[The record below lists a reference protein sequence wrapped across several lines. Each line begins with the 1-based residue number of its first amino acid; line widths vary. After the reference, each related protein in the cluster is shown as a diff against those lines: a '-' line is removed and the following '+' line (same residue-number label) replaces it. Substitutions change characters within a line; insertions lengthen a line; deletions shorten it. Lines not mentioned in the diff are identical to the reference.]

1 MRLER
6 TTIDKNVSLLHG
18 AGGEMMNDLIA
29 DVLTKIK
36 NKNAG
41 GIGLESLDDGAAI
54 PLAQGGFLVLTTD
67 THVVK
72 PIFFPGGDIGRLSV
86 SGTVNDLAMMGAAP
100 LALTS
105 AIVME
110 DGFAISD
117 LRKIVASMDEATQ
130 EVDAAIVTGDTKVVE
145 KGALDGII
153 INTAGI
159 GFVEKPVRDCGLK
172 PGNKLIV
179 TGTIGDHGIAV
190 LAKRED
196 FHFRTE
202 LRSDVAPIWHTV
214 KAALD
219 ASDLTAITAMKDP
232 TRGGVAS
239 ALNDMARKGGVEIL
253 IEEEHLPIN
262 PSIKAAAEMLGIDV
276 LEVANEGKAIIG
288 VEAES
293 AVAVLAAIKGTK
305 YGKNAAIVGEVN
317 EGHRVL
323 MKTQIGGTRFV
334 DAPLGD
340 PVPRVC

>member
-1 MRLER
+1 MQTER
-6 TTIDKNVSLLHG
+6 ARVEKNVSLLHG
-18 AGGEMMNDLIA
+18 AGGEMMNALIS
-29 DVLTKIK
+29 DVLTKVR

-130 EVDAAIVTGDTKVVE
+130 EVDTAIVTGDTKVVE
-145 KGALDGII
+145 KGALDKII

-159 GFVEKPVRDCGLK
+159 GFVETPVRDCGLK
-172 PGNKLIV
+172 PGNKLII

-219 ASDLTAITAMKDP
+219 AADSTITAMKDP

-239 ALNDMARKGGVEIL
+239 ALNDMAHKSGVEVL
-253 IEEEHLPIN
+253 IEEELLPIN
-262 PSIKAAAEMLGIDV
+262 PSIRAAAEMLGIDV

-288 VEAES
+288 VEARRAE
-293 AVAVLAAIKGTK
+293 AVLDAIKKTK
-305 YGKNAAIVGEVN
+305 YGKNAAIIGEVK
-317 EGHRVL
+317 EGQKVL
-323 MKTQIGGTRFV
+323 MTTQIGGTRFV

>member
-1 MRLER
+1 
-6 TTIDKNVSLLHG
+6 
-18 AGGEMMNDLIA
+18 MMNALIT

-54 PLAQGGFLVLTTD
+54 PLAGGGFLAFTTD

-110 DGFAISD
+110 DGFPID
-117 LRKIVASMDEATQ
+117 ELRRIIASMDEATR
-130 EVDAAIVTGDTKVVE
+130 EVDTAIVTGDTKVVE
-145 KGALDGII
+145 KGALDKLI

-159 GFVEKPVRDCGLK
+159 GFVAKPVRDCSLK
-172 PGNKLIV
+172 PGNKLII

-190 LAKRED
+190 LAKREE

-202 LRSDVAPIWHTV
+202 LCSDVAPIWHTV

-219 ASDLTAITAMKDP
+219 VDPASITAMKDP

-239 ALNDMARKGGVEIL
+239 ALNDLARKSNIEIV
-253 IEEEHLPIN
+253 IEEEQLPVN
-262 PSIKAAAEMLGIDV
+262 PSIGAAAEMLGIDV
-276 LEVANEGKAIIG
+276 LEVANEGKAVIG
-288 VEAES
+288 VKAKTAE
-293 AVAVLAAIKGTK
+293 AVLEAIRRTK
-305 YGKNAAIVGEVN
+305 YGKNAAIIGEVHN
-317 EGHRVL
+317 GKKVL
-323 MKTQIGGTRFV
+323 LRTRIGGTRFI

>member
-1 MRLER
+1 
-6 TTIDKNVSLLHG
+6 
-18 AGGEMMNDLIA
+18 
-29 DVLTKIK
+29 
-36 NKNAG
+36 
-41 GIGLESLDDGAAI
+41 
-54 PLAQGGFLVLTTD
+54 
-67 THVVK
+67 
-72 PIFFPGGDIGRLSV
+72 
-86 SGTVNDLAMMGAAP
+86 MGAAP

-117 LRKIVASMDEATQ
+117 LRRIVASMDEATQ

-145 KGALDGII
+145 KGALDKIL

-172 PGNKLIV
+172 SGNKLII

-214 KAALD
+214 KAALEVD
-219 ASDLTAITAMKDP
+219 ASAITAMKDP

-239 ALNDMARKGGVEIL
+239 ALNDMARKSGVEIV
-253 IEEEHLPIN
+253 IEEDLLPIN
-262 PSIKAAAEMLGIDV
+262 QSIQAAAEMLGIDV

-288 VEAES
+288 VEPDSVE
-293 AVAVLAAIKGTK
+293 AVLSAIKKTK
-305 YGKNAAIVGEVN
+305 YGRNAAIIGEVRT
-317 EGHRVL
+317 GKRVL
-323 MKTQIGGTRFV
+323 MTTRIGGTRFV

>member
-1 MRLER
+1 MQTHGAKGEEY
-6 TTIDKNVSLLHG
+6 VSLLHG
-18 AGGEMMNDLIA
+18 AGGEMMNALIA
-29 DVLTKIK
+29 DVLMKIK
-36 NKNAG
+36 NTNVG

-54 PLAQGGFLVLTTD
+54 PLAQGGYLVFTTD

-72 PIFFPGGDIGRLSV
+72 PIFFPGGDIGRLSI

-117 LRKIVASMDEATQ
+117 LRRIVASMDEATQ

-145 KGALDGII
+145 KGALDKIL

-159 GFVEKPVRDCGLK
+159 GFVEKPVRDCALK
-172 PGNKLIV
+172 PGNKLII

-214 KAALD
+214 KAALEVD
-219 ASDLTAITAMKDP
+219 ASAITAMKDP

-239 ALNDMARKGGVEIL
+239 ALNDMARKSGVEIV
-253 IEEEHLPIN
+253 IEEKLLPIN
-262 PSIKAAAEMLGIDV
+262 ESIQAAAEMLGIDV

-288 VEAES
+288 VEADN
-293 AVAVLAAIKGTK
+293 VDAVLNAIKRTK
-305 YGKNAAIVGEVN
+305 YGRKAAIIGEVRT
-317 EGHRVL
+317 GKKVL
-323 MKTQIGGTRFV
+323 MTTRIGGTRFV

>member
-1 MRLER
+1 MQTQGGQGDEH
-6 TTIDKNVSLLHG
+6 VSLLHG
-18 AGGEMMNDLIA
+18 AGGEMMNALIA

-36 NKNAG
+36 NKNVG

-54 PLAQGGFLVLTTD
+54 PLAQGGYLVLTTD

-117 LRKIVASMDEATQ
+117 LRRIVASMDEATQ
-130 EVDAAIVTGDTKVVE
+130 EVGTAIVTGDTKVVE
-145 KGALDGII
+145 KGALDKII

-159 GFVEKPVRDCGLK
+159 GCVGKPVRDCGLK
-172 PGNKLIV
+172 PGNKLII

-190 LAKRED
+190 LAKREN

-202 LRSDVAPIWHTV
+202 LRSDVAPIWQTV
-214 KAALD
+214 KAALEVD
-219 ASDLTAITAMKDP
+219 SSAITAMKDP

-239 ALNDMARKGGVEIL
+239 ALNDMARKSGVEVV
-253 IEEEHLPIN
+253 IEEKLLPIN
-262 PSIKAAAEMLGIDV
+262 QSIQAAAEMLGIDV
-276 LEVANEGKAIIG
+276 LEVANEGKAIVG
-288 VEAES
+288 VEADS
-293 AVAVLAAIKGTK
+293 AEAMLNAIKKTK
-305 YGKNAAIVGEVN
+305 YGTNAAIIGEVRT
-317 EGHRVL
+317 GKKVL
-323 MKTQIGGTRFV
+323 MTTRIGGTRYV

>member
-1 MRLER
+1 MLTDQKMR
-6 TTIDKNVSLLHG
+6 DKNVNLLHG
-18 AGGEMMNDLIA
+18 AGGELMNALIA
-29 DVLTKIK
+29 DVLTKIR

-54 PLAQGGFLVLTTD
+54 PLASGGYLILTTD

-72 PIFFPGGDIGRLSV
+72 PIFFPGGDIGRLAV

-100 LALTS
+100 VALTS
-105 AIVME
+105 AIVLE
-110 DGFAISD
+110 DGFEMSD
-117 LRKIVASMDEATQ
+117 LRTIVASMDKTTQ
-130 EVDAAIVTGDTKVVE
+130 EVDTAIVTGDTKVVE
-145 KGALDGII
+145 KGALDQII

-159 GFVEKPVRDCGLK
+159 GFVNKPSRDCGLE
-172 PGNKLIV
+172 PGNVIII

-196 FHFRTE
+196 FNFRTE

-219 ASDLTAITAMKDP
+219 AAGPDGITAMKDP

-239 ALNDMARKGGVEIL
+239 ALNDMARKSGVEIM
-253 IEEEHLPIN
+253 IDEELLPLN
-262 PSIKAAAEMLGIDV
+262 RSIQAAAEMLGIDV
-276 LEVANEGKAIIG
+276 LAVANEGKALIG
-288 VEAES
+288 VDAER
-293 AVAVLAAIKGTK
+293 ADDVLDAIRGTK
-305 YGKNAAIVGEVN
+305 YGRKAAIIGEVKQ
-317 EGHRVL
+317 GQKVL
-323 MKTQIGGTRFV
+323 LRTAIGGTRFV

>member
-1 MRLER
+1 MQPQGVKGDEH
-6 TTIDKNVSLLHG
+6 VSLLHG
-18 AGGEMMNDLIA
+18 AGGEMMNALIA

-36 NKNAG
+36 NTNAG

-54 PLAQGGFLVLTTD
+54 PLAQGGYLILTTD

-72 PIFFPGGDIGRLSV
+72 PIFFPGGDIGRLSI

-117 LRKIVASMDEATQ
+117 LRRIVASMDEAIQ

-145 KGALDGII
+145 KGALDKIL

-159 GFVEKPVRDCGLK
+159 GFVEKPVRDCALK
-172 PGNKLIV
+172 PGNQLII

-214 KAALD
+214 KAALEVD
-219 ASDLTAITAMKDP
+219 ASAITAMKDP

-239 ALNDMARKGGVEIL
+239 ALNDMARKSGVEIV
-253 IEEEHLPIN
+253 IEEKLLPIN
-262 PSIKAAAEMLGIDV
+262 ESIQAAAEMLGIDV

-288 VEAES
+288 VEADHVE
-293 AVAVLAAIKGTK
+293 AVLNAIKRTK
-305 YGKNAAIVGEVN
+305 YGRKAAIIGEVRT
-317 EGHRVL
+317 GKKVL
-323 MKTQIGGTRFV
+323 MTTRIGGTRFV

>member
-1 MRLER
+1 MQTQGAQGDER
-6 TTIDKNVSLLHG
+6 VSLLHG
-18 AGGEMMNDLIA
+18 AGGEMMNALIV
-29 DVLTKIK
+29 DVLMKIK

-54 PLAQGGFLVLTTD
+54 PLAQGGYLVLTTD

-72 PIFFPGGDIGRLSV
+72 PIFFPGGDIGRLSI

-117 LRKIVASMDEATQ
+117 LRRIVASMDEATQ

-145 KGALDGII
+145 KGALDKIL

-172 PGNKLIV
+172 PGNKLII

-214 KAALD
+214 KAALEVD
-219 ASDLTAITAMKDP
+219 ASAITAMKDP

-239 ALNDMARKGGVEIL
+239 ALNDMARKSGVEIV
-253 IEEEHLPIN
+253 IEEDLLPIN
-262 PSIKAAAEMLGIDV
+262 QSIQAAAEMLGIDV

-288 VEAES
+288 VEPDSVE
-293 AVAVLAAIKGTK
+293 AVLSAIKKTK
-305 YGKNAAIVGEVN
+305 YGRNAAIIGEVRT
-317 EGHRVL
+317 GKRVL
-323 MKTQIGGTRFV
+323 MTTRIGGTRFV